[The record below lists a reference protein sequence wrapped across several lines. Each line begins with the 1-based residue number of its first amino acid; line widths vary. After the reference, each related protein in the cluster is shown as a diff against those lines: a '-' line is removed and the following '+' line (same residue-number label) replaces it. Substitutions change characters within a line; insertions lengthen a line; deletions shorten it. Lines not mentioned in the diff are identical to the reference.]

1 MQPGLLLPLLA
12 LLAVSHPPSTP
23 MLTPCC
29 MLLQASQ
36 YELDYLAARNDMGL
50 EDNNQAVAPAAA
62 LVGAEADAEVP
73 AVQPETAGAVPQ
85 RLAGQKRALSAEL
98 PALPAAAAM
107 GGDSNSSNPAGALVT
122 CCQQ

>member
-1 MQPGLLLPLLA
+1 
-12 LLAVSHPPSTP
+12 
-23 MLTPCC
+23 

-36 YELDYLAARNDMGL
+36 YELDYLAARNDRRPVGL
-50 EDNNQAVAPAAA
+50 ENNNQAVAPAAA